1 MKSYSILTTALALA
15 TLASSARLNVHGL
28 EDLVPRDIDPKTMDP
43 TRLSVL
49 SVLRTA
55 IPSGTDFPKP
65 TGDFEPDWYK
75 NLPADVK
82 SLLPSLYPATLT
94 LTSTSTTTSIAT
106 VHVSAAAPIPTS
118 VVSHTTPVVAAAT
131 AVLGPSLTRSA

>member
-15 TLASSARLNVHGL
+15 TLASSARLNVHDL

-55 IPSGTDFPKP
+55 IPSGSDFPKP

-94 LTSTSTTTSIAT
+94 LTSTKTSTAT
-106 VHVSAAAPIPTS
+106 VHITAAASALTS
-118 VVSHTTPVVAAAT
+118 VVSYTTLVVAAAT
-131 AVLGPSLTRSA
+131 TILRSSLTHFA